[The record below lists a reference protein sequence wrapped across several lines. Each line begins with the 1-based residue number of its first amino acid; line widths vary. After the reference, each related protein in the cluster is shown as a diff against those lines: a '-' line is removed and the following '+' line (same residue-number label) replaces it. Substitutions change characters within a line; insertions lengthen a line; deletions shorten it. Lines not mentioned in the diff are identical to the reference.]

1 VKGILVPEHALPTGA
16 VGYVAAVHVVTL
28 AGTVTA
34 QLLDGVP
41 ALFLNKAKRFKLAI
55 CLKS

>member
-1 VKGILVPEHALPTGA
+1 VKGVGDPEHALPTGA

-41 ALFLNKAKRFKLAI
+41 GVFVNKAKRFKLAI